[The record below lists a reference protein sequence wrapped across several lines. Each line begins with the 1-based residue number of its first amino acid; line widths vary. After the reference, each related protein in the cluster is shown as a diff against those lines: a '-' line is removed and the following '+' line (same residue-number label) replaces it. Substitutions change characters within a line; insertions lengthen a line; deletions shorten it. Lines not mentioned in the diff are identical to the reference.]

1 MMKNNFFDKIT
12 IGKQTRCPCCNTKR
26 DNKSVLVLM
35 NLPKYPITEFYRDKK
50 SAVEKRSLIDQKVL
64 FCKKCDH
71 MFLES
76 ILDINQVYK
85 NYMTSTSSSLGA
97 IICLKNFYSFIKKND
112 KKIKNFNLIDIGGN
126 DSTFLKF
133 FKKHKNKKINLDPNG
148 SSDDS
153 NIEVVN
159 SFIENYNFYRFAN
172 TKNPV
177 AYFSSH
183 TLEHLE
189 NPIFL
194 LQNLSRVLKK
204 KDVLYLQFPSVE
216 KLIEHKKFDQVCH
229 QHINYFS
236 LKSINIVLNKLKLY
250 IHKYEY
256 DTSHFGTL
264 RLKISKQ
271 KNSLFKI
278 NKINTNLYNQ
288 ANISY
293 SYFKKYFT
301 ALQKNL
307 TNIFKGGQGF
317 GAGLMVPILAYY
329 LPVIDSLEFIVEENK
344 AKVGKKFINMNP
356 DIKNIKSLN
365 VDKPILVTSVS
376 TKEAAR
382 NIFKKLSNL
391 GLKDICIPSII
402 I

>member
-1 MMKNNFFDKIT
+1 M
-12 IGKQTRCPCCNTKR
+12 
-26 DNKSVLVLM
+26 
-35 NLPKYPITEFYRDKK
+35 
-50 SAVEKRSLIDQKVL
+50 
-64 FCKKCDH
+64 
-71 MFLES
+71 
-76 ILDINQVYK
+76 
-85 NYMTSTSSSLGA
+85 
-97 IICLKNFYSFIKKND
+97 
-112 KKIKNFNLIDIGGN
+112 
-126 DSTFLKF
+126 
-133 FKKHKNKKINLDPNG
+133 
-148 SSDDS
+148 
-153 NIEVVN
+153 
-159 SFIENYNFYRFAN
+159 
-172 TKNPV
+172 
-177 AYFSSH
+177 
-183 TLEHLE
+183 
-189 NPIFL
+189 
-194 LQNLSRVLKK
+194 
-204 KDVLYLQFPSVE
+204 
-216 KLIEHKKFDQVCH
+216 
-229 QHINYFS
+229 
-236 LKSINIVLNKLKLY
+236 LNKLKLY

-278 NKINTNLYNQ
+278 NKINKNLYNQ

-344 AKVGKKFINMNP
+344 AKVGKKFINMKP